1 MTVSD
6 RSAEAARRKRLGQF
20 FTGDRLSSLLAEL
33 AAAGACST
41 IVDPMAGSG
50 DMLVAS
56 LRAGA
61 RPTVLA
67 AVEIDPRAARRALER
82 LTDTPTAHVSVGN
95 AFDHRAWEGLPAEW
109 DLVITNPP
117 YVRYQSGSR
126 GTLGAL
132 AIPDARDV
140 RRGLLS
146 LLAVGPPSG
155 GDDVGAFQAAAREYS
170 GLADLAVPS
179 WILAASRVRVGGRLA
194 IVVPNTWL
202 TRDYAAPVLN
212 LLRQFFE
219 IEYVVDDHDA
229 SWFEDALVR
238 TSLVV
243 ARRIDATKAETQS
256 TGYLRV
262 QIAREAADERSLVGK
277 AFPRAKSPEA
287 ALARWAAQLR
297 RTASDSSER
306 VGIQAAWSD
315 GTDLRRE
322 RTPTRPARMTSSAG
336 EDEPRSAVHVPEV
349 LRTLA
354 AESAWLDSTVG
365 DLGWNVG
372 QGLRSGANDFFY
384 VRLNDDGSC
393 RSSLLPRRDLELP
406 PDVLLPAIRQ
416 QRDLPGTGSRVM
428 DTRWRL
434 LWLADWALDE
444 DARRHV
450 ESGRNWRVMSGD
462 LELLVRTAAMTRHA
476 HSGVLLPE
484 LSAVR
489 TNARES
495 GGKARF
501 WYQLPSLAPRHSPDL
516 LIARVNGATPR
527 AWLNPDCRK
536 VVDANF
542 SSLWP
547 VNPTA
552 AHPLAVLAILNSV
565 WARAAFEAMGT
576 VMGGGALK
584 LEASH
589 LRRVPLPRLDDESI
603 ARLQAFGAELVSAE
617 HLTDA
622 KDAIDHL
629 LLSKVQSGNP
639 ETLRGRLAGLLE
651 SLRAARTPPSRTR

>member
-1 MTVSD
+1 MTVSEPP
-6 RSAEAARRKRLGQF
+6 AEAARRKRLGQF

-33 AAAGACST
+33 AAAGSCST

-67 AVEIDPRAARRALER
+67 AVEIDPRAALRARER
-82 LTDTPTAHVSVGN
+82 LADTPTAHVSVGN

-126 GTLGAL
+126 GTL

-146 LLAVGPPSG
+146 LLAVGPPSD
-155 GDDVGAFQAAAREYS
+155 GDDASAFQAAAREYS

-202 TRDYAAPVLN
+202 TRDYATPVLN

-243 ARRIDATKAETQS
+243 AKRIDAMKAKTQS

-262 QIAREAADERSLVGK
+262 QIAREAADQRSLVGK
-277 AFPRAKSPEA
+277 AFPRAKNPEA

-297 RTASDSSER
+297 RTTSTSAER

-322 RTPTRPARMTSSAG
+322 RTPARPARVTSSAG
-336 EDEPRSAVHVPEV
+336 VDELRSAVHIPEV
-349 LRTLA
+349 LRTLTG
-354 AESAWLDSTVG
+354 ESAWLDSTVG

-416 QRDLPGTGSRVM
+416 QRDLPGTGSRVV

-434 LWLADWALDE
+434 VWLADWALDE
-444 DARRHV
+444 DAKRHV
-450 ESGRNWRVMSGD
+450 GSERNWRVMSGD

-495 GGKARF
+495 DGKARF
-501 WYQLPSLAPRHSPDL
+501 WYQLPPLAPRHSPDL

-527 AWLNPDCRK
+527 AWLNPECRK

-547 VNPTA
+547 VSPDA
-552 AHPLAVLAILNSV
+552 APPLAVLAILNSV

-589 LRRVPLPRLDDESI
+589 LRRVPLPRLDDKSI
-603 ARLQAFGAELVSAE
+603 ARLEGFGAELVSADG
-617 HLTDA
+617 TDA

-629 LLSKVQSGNP
+629 LLSKIQRGNP
-639 ETLRGRLAGLLE
+639 ETLRGRLAALLE
-651 SLRAARTPPSRTR
+651 SRRAARTPPSRTR